1 MRNLLSPF
9 MSNTD
14 SVAFSLKDKNLLSL
28 FSNNKIN
35 SSNAQKIADV
45 FACVNLKANTLAT
58 IPLKLYKELDS
69 GKEEHKTHK
78 LYTLLRKEP
87 NPNLTY
93 YEWAKMIS
101 QDLDLRGNHYSQIIK
116 NGSGEVVAL
125 YPLKA
130 DNMSVKFI
138 NKNNK
143 LEKIYEYGENK
154 IPSDRILHLIDTPD
168 SEGLKGISKIT
179 YARNTLEFANNAS
192 IHGNKLFKNLAT
204 PSGVF
209 TNPGEL
215 SDQAFER
222 LKEEVEEKY
231 IGLEKAGKPLL
242 LEGGLTFTPI
252 SLSNSDSQWLESRK
266 LNRENIAAIFGV
278 SPSMI
283 GDSSA
288 SSYGNLEQK
297 YLEFQTTTVLALLTA
312 IEQKLW
318 QKLLTPQEK
327 QSLIIKFNANAL
339 LRADAK
345 SKSEYYKAMW
355 QIGALSPNEI
365 RSNEDLNSYEGG
377 EEYFMQLSYAPVSK
391 IVSGE
396 ATQKLTNSPRENKE

>member
-1 MRNLLSPF
+1 MRNLLGPF
-9 MSNTD
+9 MSAEENVSVSNSKFLNIFSRD
-14 SVAFSLKDKNLLSL
+14 SKV
-28 FSNNKIN
+28 N

-58 IPLKLYKELDS
+58 IPLKVYQYTEK
-69 GKEEHKTHK
+69 GKEELRTHN
-78 LYTLLRKEP
+78 LYRLLRKEP

-93 YEWAKMIS
+93 YEWAKMLS
-101 QDLDLRGNHYSQIIK
+101 QDLDLRGNHYSQIVK
-116 NGSGEVVAL
+116 NGLGEIVAL

-130 DNMSVKFI
+130 DNVSVAFV

-143 LEKIYEYGENK
+143 SEKIYKYGGVS
-154 IPSDRILHLIDTPD
+154 IPSDRILHFIDIPD
-168 SEGLKGISKIT
+168 SEGLIGISKIT

-192 IHGNKLFKNLAT
+192 IHGNQLFKNQAT
-204 PSGVF
+204 PSGAF
-209 TNPGEL
+209 THPGQL
-215 SDQAFER
+215 GDDAFNR
-222 LKEEVEEKY
+222 LKEDLEKQY

-242 LEGGLTFTPI
+242 LEDGLTFTPI
-252 SLSNSDSQWLESRK
+252 SVSNSDSQWLESRK
-266 LNRENIAAIFGV
+266 LNRENIASIFGV

-318 QKLLTPQEK
+318 QKLLSPNEK
-327 QSLIIKFNANAL
+327 DNLIIKFNANAL

-345 SKSEYYKAMW
+345 SKAEYFKTMW
-355 QIGALSPNEI
+355 GIGALSPNEI
-365 RSNEDLNSYEGG
+365 RSTEDLNAYESGD
-377 EEYFMQLSYAPVSK
+377 EYFMQLSYAPVSK

-396 ATQKLTNSPRENKE
+396 ATQKTTNFPRENKE

>member
-14 SVAFSLKDKNLLSL
+14 SVAFSSKDKNFFSL

-35 SSNAQKIADV
+35 SANAQKIADV

-58 IPLKLYKELDS
+58 IPLKLYKESKS
-69 GKEEHKTHK
+69 GKEEHKTHR

-116 NGSGEVVAL
+116 NGLGEVVAL

-143 LEKIYEYGENK
+143 LEKIYEYGEAN
-154 IPSDRILHLIDTPD
+154 ISSDRILHLIDIPD

-192 IHGNKLFKNLAT
+192 IHGNKLFKNQAA
-204 PSGVF
+204 PSGAF

-215 SDQAFER
+215 SDEAFKR
-222 LKEEVEEKY
+222 LKEDLEDQY
-231 IGLEKAGKPLL
+231 TGLEKAGKPLL

-318 QKLLTPQEK
+318 QKLLTPTEK

-377 EEYFMQLSYAPVSK
+377 DEYFMQLSYAPVSK

-396 ATQKLTNSPRENKE
+396 TTQKLTNFPRENKE

>member
-14 SVAFSLKDKNLLSL
+14 SVAFSSKDKNFFSL

-396 ATQKLTNSPRENKE
+396 ATQKLTNFPRENKE

>member
-1 MRNLLSPF
+1 

-14 SVAFSLKDKNLLSL
+14 SVAFSSKDKNFFSL

-396 ATQKLTNSPRENKE
+396 ATQKLTNFPRENKE